1 MRDFIRILK
10 RFVPPY
16 KKYMVLNI
24 VFNVLSAIL
33 NLFSFALIIPIL
45 QILFKMDEGN
55 YTFMDWNFNAGS
67 WESWKA
73 LPELIKNNF
82 FWYVSDLIEVHGG
95 SFALIMLGIFLI
107 VATFLKVATMYLA
120 FYTMIPIRTGVVRDI
135 RNQINKKITQLPLS
149 FFSEER
155 KGDII
160 ARMTGDVQEVEASVM
175 SSLDMHSH
183 FLQEFRIFSLQ
194 NPLPLSRF
202 CLQAHFLP
210 LFQHLLPP
218 MCPHLVHL

>member
-120 FYTMIPIRTGVVRDI
+120 FLYDDPDPYGCRPRHPQPDQSQDNGTPVWA
-135 RNQINKKITQLPLS
+135 
-149 FFSEER
+149 FSR
-155 KGDII
+155 KSGRGI
-160 ARMTGDVQEVEASVM
+160 
-175 SSLDMHSH
+175 
-183 FLQEFRIFSLQ
+183 
-194 NPLPLSRF
+194 
-202 CLQAHFLP
+202 
-210 LFQHLLPP
+210 
-218 MCPHLVHL
+218 

>member
-33 NLFSFALIIPIL
+33 NLFCFALIIPIL

-107 VATFLKVATMYLA
+107 VATFLKVAT
-120 FYTMIPIRTGVVRDI
+120 RDQPSPPEKSLLSKVTVI
-135 RNQINKKITQLPLS
+135 VSEAYIALFLSQSISSIINRYS
-149 FFSEER
+149 M
-155 KGDII
+155 KGK
-160 ARMTGDVQEVEASVM
+160 SV
-175 SSLDMHSH
+175 
-183 FLQEFRIFSLQ
+183 
-194 NPLPLSRF
+194 
-202 CLQAHFLP
+202 
-210 LFQHLLPP
+210 LLKMKSPFVSVWRVSVCNHP
-218 MCPHLVHL
+218 CG

>member
-160 ARMTGDVQEVEASVM
+160 ARVSGDVNEIETSIM
-175 SSLDMHSH
+175 SSLDML
-183 FLQEFRIFSLQ
+183 FE
-194 NPLPLSRF
+194 NPILI
-202 CLQAHFLP
+202 
-210 LFQHLLPP
+210 
-218 MCPHLVHL
+218 VI

>member
-1 MRDFIRILK
+1 MRDFICILK
-10 RFVPPY
+10 RFVHPY

-120 FYTMIPIRTGVVRDI
+120 FQEPDPDLDLSGGHDRYQLATYRVRLDPAAVGGL
-135 RNQINKKITQLPLS
+135 RNGTS
-149 FFSEER
+149 R
-155 KGDII
+155 
-160 ARMTGDVQEVEASVM
+160 QEVETEVLGRTAAM
-175 SSLDMHSH
+175 GIPDEPDRGDIRRTPYYQGL
-183 FLQEFRIFSLQ
+183 
-194 NPLPLSRF
+194 
-202 CLQAHFLP
+202 
-210 LFQHLLPP
+210 
-218 MCPHLVHL
+218 

>member
-82 FWYVSDLIEVHGG
+82 FLVCIRSDRGTRRFVRLDYVGNLPDRGD
-95 SFALIMLGIFLI
+95 FLE
-107 VATFLKVATMYLA
+107 
-120 FYTMIPIRTGVVRDI
+120 
-135 RNQINKKITQLPLS
+135 S
-149 FFSEER
+149 
-155 KGDII
+155 GDHVSGLLYDDPDSN
-160 ARMTGDVQEVEASVM
+160 R
-175 SSLDMHSH
+175 
-183 FLQEFRIFSLQ
+183 
-194 NPLPLSRF
+194 SRS
-202 CLQAHFLP
+202 
-210 LFQHLLPP
+210 
-218 MCPHLVHL
+218 

>member
-82 FWYVSDLIEVHGG
+82 FLVRIRSDRGTRRFVRLDYVGNLPDRGD
-95 SFALIMLGIFLI
+95 FLE
-107 VATFLKVATMYLA
+107 
-120 FYTMIPIRTGVVRDI
+120 
-135 RNQINKKITQLPLS
+135 S
-149 FFSEER
+149 
-155 KGDII
+155 GDHVSGLLYDDPDPD
-160 ARMTGDVQEVEASVM
+160 R
-175 SSLDMHSH
+175 
-183 FLQEFRIFSLQ
+183 
-194 NPLPLSRF
+194 SRS
-202 CLQAHFLP
+202 
-210 LFQHLLPP
+210 
-218 MCPHLVHL
+218 

>member
-82 FWYVSDLIEVHGG
+82 FWYVSDRGTRRFVRLDYVGNLPDRG
-95 SFALIMLGIFLI
+95 DFLE
-107 VATFLKVATMYLA
+107 
-120 FYTMIPIRTGVVRDI
+120 
-135 RNQINKKITQLPLS
+135 S
-149 FFSEER
+149 
-155 KGDII
+155 GDHVSGLLYDDPDPD
-160 ARMTGDVQEVEASVM
+160 R
-175 SSLDMHSH
+175 
-183 FLQEFRIFSLQ
+183 
-194 NPLPLSRF
+194 SRS
-202 CLQAHFLP
+202 
-210 LFQHLLPP
+210 
-218 MCPHLVHL
+218 

>member
-1 MRDFIRILK
+1 
-10 RFVPPY
+10 
-16 KKYMVLNI
+16 MVLNI

-73 LPELIKNNF
+73 LPELIKIT

-149 FFSEER
+149 FSRRSE
-155 KGDII
+155 KGI
-160 ARMTGDVQEVEASVM
+160 
-175 SSLDMHSH
+175 
-183 FLQEFRIFSLQ
+183 
-194 NPLPLSRF
+194 LS
-202 CLQAHFLP
+202 P
-210 LFQHLLPP
+210 VYPET
-218 MCPHLVHL
+218 

>member
-135 RNQINKKITQLPLS
+135 RNQINKKITQLRLCW
-149 FFSEER
+149 E
-155 KGDII
+155 
-160 ARMTGDVQEVEASVM
+160 
-175 SSLDMHSH
+175 SS
-183 FLQEFRIFSLQ
+183 
-194 NPLPLSRF
+194 
-202 CLQAHFLP
+202 
-210 LFQHLLPP
+210 
-218 MCPHLVHL
+218 

>member
-10 RFVPPY
+10 HFVPPY

-82 FWYVSDLIEVHGG
+82 FLVRIRSDRGTRRFVRLDYVGNLPDRGD
-95 SFALIMLGIFLI
+95 FLE
-107 VATFLKVATMYLA
+107 
-120 FYTMIPIRTGVVRDI
+120 
-135 RNQINKKITQLPLS
+135 S
-149 FFSEER
+149 
-155 KGDII
+155 GDHVSGLLYDDPDPD
-160 ARMTGDVQEVEASVM
+160 R
-175 SSLDMHSH
+175 
-183 FLQEFRIFSLQ
+183 
-194 NPLPLSRF
+194 SRS
-202 CLQAHFLP
+202 
-210 LFQHLLPP
+210 
-218 MCPHLVHL
+218 

>member
-1 MRDFIRILK
+1 MFALYIDANIRKIVAYRPVFVFSLYIIGVDIAVLFVSLPLQCNRSIYE
-10 RFVPPY
+10 RFHTYFKAFRSPLQKVY
-16 KKYMVLNI
+16 GSEHRV
-24 VFNVLSAIL
+24 NVLSAIL

-120 FYTMIPIRTGVVRDI
+120 FYT
-135 RNQINKKITQLPLS
+135 
-149 FFSEER
+149 
-155 KGDII
+155 
-160 ARMTGDVQEVEASVM
+160 
-175 SSLDMHSH
+175 
-183 FLQEFRIFSLQ
+183 
-194 NPLPLSRF
+194 
-202 CLQAHFLP
+202 
-210 LFQHLLPP
+210 
-218 MCPHLVHL
+218 

>member
-1 MRDFIRILK
+1 MRDFMRILK

-82 FWYVSDLIEVHGG
+82 DRGTRRFVRLDYVGNLPDRGD
-95 SFALIMLGIFLI
+95 FLE
-107 VATFLKVATMYLA
+107 
-120 FYTMIPIRTGVVRDI
+120 
-135 RNQINKKITQLPLS
+135 S
-149 FFSEER
+149 
-155 KGDII
+155 GDHVSGLLYDDPDPD
-160 ARMTGDVQEVEASVM
+160 R
-175 SSLDMHSH
+175 
-183 FLQEFRIFSLQ
+183 
-194 NPLPLSRF
+194 SRS
-202 CLQAHFLP
+202 
-210 LFQHLLPP
+210 
-218 MCPHLVHL
+218 

>member
-82 FWYVSDLIEVHGG
+82 FWYVSDLIEVPDAIF
-95 SFALIMLGIFLI
+95 SQSPVERLISSPSIM
-107 VATFLKVATMYLA
+107 A
-120 FYTMIPIRTGVVRDI
+120 
-135 RNQINKKITQLPLS
+135 LPLP
-149 FFSEER
+149 ER
-155 KGDII
+155 KVSWKRNGKLVSGVCH
-160 ARMTGDVQEVEASVM
+160 RCY
-175 SSLDMHSH
+175 LY
-183 FLQEFRIFSLQ
+183 L
-194 NPLPLSRF
+194 LS
-202 CLQAHFLP
+202 C
-210 LFQHLLPP
+210 
-218 MCPHLVHL
+218 